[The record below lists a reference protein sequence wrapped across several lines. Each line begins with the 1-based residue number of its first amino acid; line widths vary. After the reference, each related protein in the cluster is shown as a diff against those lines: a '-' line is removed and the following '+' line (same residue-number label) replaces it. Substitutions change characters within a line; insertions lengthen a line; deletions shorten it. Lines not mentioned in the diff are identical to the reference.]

1 MSHSPSSPNPNSN
14 RTESQEDLHQQA
26 QACLLHYGTPFHP
39 EIITHTSAQSIRSAS
54 GRMMLDWTSGQM
66 SCLIGHGHPEVV
78 ATITHHAR
86 HLDHVFSGMLTPP
99 AIRLAKRL
107 TDLTPKGLDKAFFLS
122 TGGES
127 NEAAIRLA
135 KFYTG
140 RFEIVG
146 LGGSWHG
153 MTGVAVGA
161 QYHAGRAGYGPNAV
175 GNYAL
180 PTPNAYRSIFHKP
193 DGSYDWRTELDYGF
207 VMIDKQSCGSLA
219 AVILEP
225 ILSSGGMLP
234 LPPGYLKALKQHC
247 EARGMLMIIDEAQT
261 GIGRAGDM
269 FAFQHWPEDEG
280 VVPDILTLSKTLG
293 NGLPLSAVVA
303 SDAIAT
309 VAKEKGFLFYTTH
322 VNDPLPTAVG
332 DKVLEIVV
340 RDNLVQRSRDLG
352 AKFHAGLRDL
362 QSRYGCIGDVRGRGL
377 MAGVEIVADRETKA
391 FAPELG
397 DRIATRMTEL
407 GLWAQLAVQ
416 ASFSGVFR
424 IAPPLSTTDEELEFG
439 LAVMEQALAET
450 EGSMPLYGIDERKVQ
465 GEFVPVQARL

>member
-1 MSHSPSSPNPNSN
+1 MPFDDHAIN
-14 RTESQEDLHQQA
+14 EQQLQQQA
-26 QACLLHYGTPFHP
+26 EACILHYGTAFHP
-39 EIITHTSAQSIRSAS
+39 QIITHTAAQSIRTAS
-54 GRMMLDWTSGQM
+54 GHRMLDWTSGQM

-78 ATITHHAR
+78 ETITYHAK

-99 AIRLAKRL
+99 AISLAKRL
-107 TDLTPKGLDKAFFLS
+107 TDLTPPGLDKAFFLS

-140 RFEIVG
+140 KFEIVG
-146 LGGSWHG
+146 LAASWHG
-153 MTGVAVGA
+153 MTGGAIGA
-161 QYHAGRAGYGPNAV
+161 QYHAGRSGYGPNAV
-175 GNYAL
+175 GNLAL
-180 PTPNAYRSIFHKP
+180 PSPNAYRSIFRHP

-207 VMIDKQSCGSLA
+207 DLIDKQSCGSLA

-234 LPPGYLKALKQHC
+234 LPPGYLKAVKQHC
-247 EARGMLMIIDEAQT
+247 EARGMLLIVDEAQT

-269 FAFQHWPEDEG
+269 FAFQHWAEDDG

-303 SDAIAT
+303 SDKIAT

-352 AKFHAGLRDL
+352 AKFHQGLRRL

-377 MAGVEIVADRETKA
+377 MAGVEIVADRGSKE

-397 DRIATRMTEL
+397 DAIAKRMTEL
-407 GLWAQLAVQ
+407 GLWAQLAIQ

-424 IAPPLSTTDEELEFG
+424 MAPPLTSTEEEIEFG
-439 LAVMEQALAET
+439 LAVMERALAET
-450 EGSMPLYGIDERKVQ
+450 EGSMPLYASEHEAERRPARQ
-465 GEFVPVQARL
+465 GRI